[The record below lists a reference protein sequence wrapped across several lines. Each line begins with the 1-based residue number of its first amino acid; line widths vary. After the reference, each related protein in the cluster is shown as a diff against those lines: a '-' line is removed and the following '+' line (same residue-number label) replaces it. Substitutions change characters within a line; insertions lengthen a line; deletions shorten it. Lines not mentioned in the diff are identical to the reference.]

1 MNSLGNRICE
11 LREKSGL
18 TQEQLAEMVG
28 VNRVTLARYE
38 SDSYVPG
45 SKKLSAIA
53 NALHVSA
60 NILLGNGDEM
70 SDEDREIWELR
81 ESVRNDPERRY
92 LFSMARDADIKQI
105 RQAIAITVPYRC
117 SPTPPPKI

>member
-1 MNSLGNRICE
+1 MSKLGDNIR
-11 LREKSGL
+11 LYRKAAKL
-18 TQEQLAEMVG
+18 TQEKLSECVD
-28 VNRVTLARYE
+28 VTRLTIARYE
-38 SDSYVPG
+38 SGEIVP
-45 SKKLSAIA
+45 SASVLSRLAD
-53 NALHVSA
+53 ALGVTP
-60 NILLGNGDEM
+60 NILLGQNDMTDDE
-70 SDEDREIWELR
+70 REIWELR